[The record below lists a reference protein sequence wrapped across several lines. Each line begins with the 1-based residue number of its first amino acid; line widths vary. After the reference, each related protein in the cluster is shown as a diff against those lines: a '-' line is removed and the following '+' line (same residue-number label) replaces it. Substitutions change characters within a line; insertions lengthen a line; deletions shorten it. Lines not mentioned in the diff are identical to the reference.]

1 MYWSQQFYTSQK
13 NNFLKIQV
21 MKAKWNY
28 NITQYENIQSSY
40 ILNTFFK
47 FTTSQSNKTKKHT
60 TKEIYKGKGK
70 KY

>member
-1 MYWSQQFYTSQK
+1 
-13 NNFLKIQV
+13 

-28 NITQYENIQSSY
+28 NMTHYENTQSSH
-40 ILNTFFK
+40 ILNNFFK